1 MKRRST
7 SFGGEEA
14 GFAVKKHA
22 ASEADLDITP
32 MIDVVFLLLI
42 FFMVTSTMESKR
54 QNDVPPSRH
63 GLSVDST
70 TAITLTINRPDD
82 PSAPPVILLGDGTT
96 EGSLDDVKA
105 EVQEA
110 VAAGKNKVILKADR
124 DVPNGVTLEVMRK
137 ANEVEGVQFYF
148 EVRDK
153 PK

>member
-1 MKRRST
+1 VKRRST
-7 SFGGEEA
+7 SFGGDEA
-14 GFAVKKHA
+14 GFAVKKHVGE
-22 ASEADLDITP
+22 EADLDITP

-70 TAITLTINRPDD
+70 TAIVLTINRPAD
-82 PSAPPVILLGDGTT
+82 PNAEPVVLLSDGT
-96 EGSLDDVKA
+96 EGTLDDVKA
-105 EVQEA
+105 DVQSA
-110 VAAGKNKVILKADR
+110 VENGKNKVILKADR

-137 ANEVEGVQFYF
+137 ANEVEGVQFFF

-153 PK
+153 TK

>member
-1 MKRRST
+1 MKRRNT

-14 GFAVKKHA
+14 GFSVSKKVQ
-22 ASEADLDITP
+22 SEADLDITP

-42 FFMVTSTMESKR
+42 FFMVTSTMDNRR
-54 QNDVPPSRH
+54 QNDVPPSTH

-70 TAITLTINRPDD
+70 TAITLTINRPTD
-82 PSAPPVILLGDGTT
+82 PNAEPEILLSDGQTIGT
-96 EGSLDDVKA
+96 LEDVKA
-105 EVQEA
+105 DVQAA
-110 VAAGKNKVILKADR
+110 VAEGKNKVILKADR
-124 DVPNGVTLEVMRK
+124 DSTNGFNLEVMRK